1 MKKKHRRVP
10 SGQITVGPGALM
22 PDSDVRSFLKAHSF
36 LVTRVEAPLT

>member
-10 SGQITVGPGALM
+10 SGQITLGPAALM
-22 PDSDVRSFLKAHSF
+22 PDSDLRSFLKAPRF